1 MTQRRQLQD
10 RLVRLGESGEIIR
23 SMKNLAFME
32 TRKLDRLIEHLRG
45 VVRQIDAVAANFL
58 AFHPET
64 LPVAP
69 PSYRVYLAVG
79 SRRGFC
85 GDFNER
91 LAARLQREL
100 VETDAAQAGVIAVG
114 HKLCLRLGANPALE
128 AQLDGADVAE
138 EIPSV
143 LRAIV
148 DQLDRQRKRHGVLA
162 LSVLYHQAAAP
173 EPLLEPLLPPF
184 EAHRG
189 QSPPQGFAPLLNLAP
204 RDFLLELGE
213 QYLFAALHAVLCESL
228 LAESERRV
236 RHLDGAVRHLEE
248 QLATLQRRVQTLRQE
263 EIIEEIEV
271 ILLNAAQFEE
281 TDSVPSEG
289 PDPVRGP

>member
-1 MTQRRQLQD
+1 VTQRRQLID
-10 RLVRLGESGEIIR
+10 RLAGLGESGEIIR

-32 TRKLDRLIEHLRG
+32 TRKLDRLIENQRR
-45 VVRQIDAVAANFL
+45 VVEQIDAVAADFL

-64 LPVAP
+64 LPAAR
-69 PSYRVYLAVG
+69 PSYRVYLAIG

-91 LAARLQREL
+91 LAARLRRL
-100 VETDAAQAGVIAVG
+100 LAETDATRAGVIAVG
-114 HKLCLRLGANPALE
+114 HKLCLRLEADVALE
-128 AQLDGADVAE
+128 ARLDGADVAE

-143 LRAIV
+143 MRAV
-148 DQLDRQRKRHGVLA
+148 VEQLDRQQERHGALA
-162 LSVLYHQAAAP
+162 LSVLYHRDAASGP
-173 EPLLEPLLPPF
+173 EIQSLLPPF

-189 QSPPQGFAPLLNLAP
+189 EPPPQGFAALLNLAP

-213 QYLFAALHAVLCESL
+213 QYLFAALHAVLFESL

-236 RHLDGAVRHLEE
+236 RHLDGAVRHLED
-248 QLATLQRRVQTLRQE
+248 QVAALQRRVQTLRQE

-271 ILLNAAQFEE
+271 ILLNAAQFDE
-281 TDSVPSEG
+281 SG
-289 PDPVRGP
+289 PGPERAP

>member
-1 MTQRRQLQD
+1 MA
-10 RLVRLGESGEIIR
+10 RLDAVIR
-23 SMKNLAFME
+23 
-32 TRKLDRLIEHLRG
+32 RLISARRIWL
-45 VVRQIDAVAANFL
+45 VI
-58 AFHPET
+58 
-64 LPVAP
+64 
-69 PSYRVYLAVG
+69 G
-79 SRRGFC
+79 SKRGFC

-91 LAARLQREL
+91 LALSLQQAL
-100 VETDAAQAGVIAVG
+100 SAYDAAQTIVIGVG
-114 HKLCLRLGANPALE
+114 DRLCRRLRSDCGLSADM
-128 AQLDGADVAE
+128 DGADVAE

-148 DQLDRQRKRHGVLA
+148 DELDRQRKRHGVLA
-162 LSVLYHQAAAP
+162 LSVLYHRAAAP
-173 EPLLEPLLPPF
+173 APVLEPLLPPF

-213 QYLFAALHAVLCESL
+213 QYLYVALHAMLCESL

-271 ILLNAAQFEE
+271 ILLNAAQFDEA
-281 TDSVPSEG
+281 DPAPSHG

>member
-45 VVRQIDAVAANFL
+45 VVRQIDAVAADFL

-64 LPVAP
+64 LPAAP
-69 PSYRVYLAVG
+69 PSYRVYLVVG

-100 VETDAAQAGVIAVG
+100 METDAAQAGVIAVG
-114 HKLCLRLGANPALE
+114 HKLCLRLGADPAPE

-148 DQLDRQRKRHGVLA
+148 DELDRQRKRHGVLA

-248 QLATLQRRVQTLRQE
+248 QLATLQRRVQRLRQE

-271 ILLNAAQFEE
+271 ILLNAAQFDQA
-281 TDSVPSEG
+281 DSAPGHG